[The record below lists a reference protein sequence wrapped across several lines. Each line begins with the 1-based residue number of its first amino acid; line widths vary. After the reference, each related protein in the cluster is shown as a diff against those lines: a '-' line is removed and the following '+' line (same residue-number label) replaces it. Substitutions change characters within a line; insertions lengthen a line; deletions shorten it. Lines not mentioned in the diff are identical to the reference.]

1 MYQWQWG
8 ADLHLE
14 VRGAELTGEFVWGKV
29 NGATEAGGPECGL
42 APCLDFKGTYGQL
55 GYRVLNWL
63 MPYAR
68 VDWRQALH
76 RSGASFVYNSNTL
89 RVTPGVRFDAGAHV
103 IIKAEYVVNLELGRI
118 PRIPND
124 VLTLSLVA
132 RL

>member
-1 MYQWQWG
+1 
-8 ADLHLE
+8 
-14 VRGAELTGEFVWGKV
+14 
-29 NGATEAGGPECGL
+29 
-42 APCLDFKGTYGQL
+42 
-55 GYRVLNWL
+55 